1 MKYVKFFVGLYITTL
16 LGLFLYSFTQIDLSL
31 TFSRIEFLQ
40 ELVKSFQWVGY
51 FNRPL
56 STFFY
61 IFLLV
66 SLFNLYLGFLI
77 FAYTKQISKKLVW
90 KLIIITTVILTFSY
104 NAFSYD
110 IFNYIFDAKIITHY
124 QENPYEHK
132 ALDYA
137 DDPMLSFMRWTHRV
151 YPYGPV
157 WLGLTVPLS
166 YAGFGF
172 FLPTFFL
179 FKSLM
184 AAGFLGSVYFVGKIL
199 QRLTPEKEIF
209 GLVFFGLSPLVVIES
224 LVSGHLDIVMYFFAL
239 WAFYLLIQKKYFWSF
254 VLLAVSIG
262 IKFVTAFLLPI
273 FLFVMIMSLRA
284 DAKQSHISS
293 EKTWGLLRRFIPR
306 NDVMWRN
313 FVFISA
319 IILLAG
325 SVIVASLRTNF
336 QPWYLIAPL
345 TFAVFLSY
353 RYFIFIPS
361 FIISFVAML
370 TYVPYLYLGNW
381 DPPVPQGLN
390 TMYFV
395 SYIVSFVVIIFY
407 SLYRFKIKDLGLKN
421 KKS

>member
-1 MKYVKFFVGLYITTL
+1 MNGALKIIIPLYVTTL
-16 LGLFLYSFTQIDLSL
+16 FGLFLYSFTQIDLSL
-31 TFSRIEFLQ
+31 TISRIDFLQ
-40 ELVKSFQWVGY
+40 EIVKSFQWVGY

-56 STFFY
+56 STFMY
-61 IFLLV
+61 VFLLV
-66 SLFNLYLGFLI
+66 MLFNFYLGFLI
-77 FAYTKQISKKLVW
+77 MAYTKQISKKLVW
-90 KLIIITTVILTFSY
+90 KLIIITTVFLTFSY

-124 QENPYEHK
+124 QENPYVQK
-132 ALDYA
+132 ALDYPE
-137 DDPMLSFMRWTHRV
+137 DPMLSFMRWTHRV

-184 AAGFLGSVYFVGKIL
+184 AASFLGSIYFIGKIL
-199 QRLTPEKEIF
+199 RKLAPEKEIF

-224 LVSGHLDIVMYFFAL
+224 LVSGHLDIVMYFFAF
-239 WAFYLLIQKKYFWSF
+239 WAFYLLLQKKYIWSF

-273 FLFVMIMSLRA
+273 FLIVMFL
-284 DAKQSHISS
+284 QIS
-293 EKTWGLLRRFIPR
+293 KKKINWNYL
-306 NDVMWRN
+306 
-313 FVFISA
+313 
-319 IILLAG
+319 ILFAVVLMTV
-325 SVIVASLRTNF
+325 SVIAASNRTTF

-345 TFAVFLSY
+345 AVAVFLSF

-361 FIISFVAML
+361 LIISFFAMF

-381 DPPVPQGLN
+381 DPPIPQNLAN
-390 TMYFV
+390 LYVF
-395 SYIVSFVVIIFY
+395 SYVFAVLITGIIFITKR
-407 SLYRFKIKDLGLKN
+407 SKKHESRIKEN
-421 KKS
+421 IHAS